1 MAKEEETS
9 ACAGTLT
16 CLENHISVELRAE
29 TREDDVRGN
38 SIALLDALE
47 VEWRVHIYLYHRI
60 NSDLVEIDLALVLQL
75 LFSLGQTMGLTGE
88 RAIILMEVLHLHH
101 VPDGW
106 ILHLDLIQLDL
117 AFIDA
122 TLNLAILL
130 ATASL
135 LNSLELLSKLLDAS
149 EDDVDQLDVEA

>member
-29 TREDDVRGN
+29 TREDDVRRD

-47 VEWRVHIYLYHRI
+47 VEWRVHIYLYHRV
-60 NSDLVEIDLALVLQL
+60 NGDLVEVDLALVLQL

-135 LNSLELLSKLLDAS
+135 LNSLELLGKLLDAS